1 MIRYP
6 EGLDTLLSVEDF
18 RMLCPNLSATDEQV
32 AMVLESVSAAIRAWC
47 GWHVAP
53 LTKCQYT
60 GNGSGKLLMLPA
72 MGVQSVESF
81 KVLGNDVPYEW
92 HEDGMTRLK
101 SGEFPT
107 DWQSVTCD
115 FTAGFTGQDVGQ
127 AVAQIVSNAIVAAPG
142 VSSEHAGNVS
152 ISYNKTGDGI
162 TGGVSLLARDYGLLA
177 PYRLYRAW

>member
-72 MGVQSVESF
+72 IDIEPKDNEIKCKEFVAVYNVIYNGSQILTGESQAGLIEGTHGI
-81 KVLGNDVPYEW
+81 VD
-92 HEDGMTRLK
+92 K
-101 SGEFPT
+101 SF
-107 DWQSVTCD
+107 
-115 FTAGFTGQDVGQ
+115 
-127 AVAQIVSNAIVAAPG
+127 N
-142 VSSEHAGNVS
+142 
-152 ISYNKTGDGI
+152 
-162 TGGVSLLARDYGLLA
+162 
-177 PYRLYRAW
+177 